1 LIRKE
6 STEKA
11 SEVRDRADELV
22 GQAREAAALFTQ
34 YDQEAVD
41 RIVAA
46 AAKAGAARRIELARM
61 AVEETGMGVFE
72 DKVIKNLFAT
82 EYVYND
88 IRDRKTVGLIRD
100 CRESG
105 IMEFAE
111 PLGVIL
117 GITPVTNPTATAMF
131 KCLISLK
138 TRNAIIIS
146 GARNAL
152 RSTIEAARVIYEAA
166 LAAGAPDYCI
176 RWVEE
181 SSREMTHTLMSHPGL
196 SLILATGGMGMVKA
210 AYGSGTPA
218 IGVGSGNVPVYIE
231 KSADINAT
239 VNDIL
244 LSKTFDN
251 GMVCASEQA
260 VVVDREIRHAVVSRF
275 RSQGAYFLTPAET
288 ARVEAVAIDP
298 EREGMSPKVVGQ
310 SVGRIAELAGISVPE
325 NTRIL
330 MAPLRGVGEAYPLSR
345 EKLCPILGFY
355 TVRNLEEGVNLCQDI
370 LYFGGLGHT
379 ASIASQ
385 DPAAIREFS
394 QTVNAGRIIV
404 NSPSA
409 QGAIGDIYTRIHPSL
424 TLGCGAGGQN
434 ITTDNVTVDNLIN
447 IKRVTKRMTD
457 MKWFRV
463 PPRIY
468 FEAGAFDTFF
478 SKEIRELGAKRA
490 FIVCSGSAVR
500 QGVAQKLEEYLRQ
513 AGILTAIY
521 ADIAP
526 DPTVEAVLA
535 GAEAMKKFG
544 PDLIVALGGGSP
556 IDAAKAMWLFYE
568 DPTVRF
574 EELKMRFMDIRKR
587 IVRFPELGK
596 KARLIAVPT
605 TSGTGSE
612 VTAFAVV
619 TDGATGAK
627 YPLADY
633 AMTPHVA
640 VVDPNLTLSV
650 PPAVTADTGL
660 DVLAHA
666 VESYV
671 SALASD
677 YTDPLA
683 LKAIQLVFE
692 YLPLAYK
699 NGANLL
705 AREKMHNASTLAGM
719 AFTNAFLG
727 INHCLAHILG
737 ATFHLPHGR
746 ANALVMVPVI
756 RYNAGLPKKFVA
768 YPKYRFPQ
776 ARERYAEIAAALQ
789 LPAATPEA
797 GVGSL
802 VKAVEK
808 LNAALSVPA
817 TIREA
822 GVPEA
827 EFEAAVPRMAEIAF
841 DDQCMGANPAYTPV
855 EDLARL
861 LREAYHGRSADK

>member
-1 LIRKE
+1 MKNDAER
-6 STEKA
+6 TP
-11 SEVRDRADELV
+11 EVRATADELV
-22 GQAREAAALFTQ
+22 SQAREGAALFTQ

-46 AAKAGAARRIELARM
+46 CAKAGAARRIELARM

-82 EYVYND
+82 EYVFND
-88 IRDRKTVGLIRD
+88 IRDRKTVGLIKD
-100 CRESG
+100 CHETG

-117 GITPVTNPTATAMF
+117 GITPVTNPTSTAMF
-131 KCLISLK
+131 KILISLK
-138 TRNAIIIS
+138 TRNSIIIS
-146 GARNAL
+146 AARSAL
-152 RSTIEAARVIYEAA
+152 NSTNEAAKILYEAA

-176 RWVEE
+176 RWVET
-181 SSREMTHTLMSHPGL
+181 SSRELTQTLMSHPDV

-218 IGVGSGNVPVYIE
+218 IGVGPGNVPVYIE
-231 KSADINAT
+231 KSADINAA

-260 VVVDREIRHAVVSRF
+260 VVVDREIRAAVMARF
-275 RSQGAYFLTPAET
+275 RSQGAYFLRPAET
-288 ARVEAVAIDP
+288 AKVEAVAIDA
-298 EREGMSPKVVGQ
+298 EKESMSPRVVGQ
-310 SVGRIAELAGISVPE
+310 SVRRIAELAGITVPE
-325 NTRIL
+325 NTRVLI
-330 MAPLRGVGEAYPLSR
+330 APLKGVGEAYPLSR

-355 TVRNLEEGVNLCQDI
+355 TVRDLEEGVNVCQDI

-385 DPAAIREFS
+385 DPAAIRQFS
-394 QTVNAGRIIV
+394 ETVNAGRIIV

-447 IKRVTKRMTD
+447 IKRVTKRMVN

-463 PPRIY
+463 PPQIY

-478 SKEIRELGAKRA
+478 TKEIGQMGVHRA
-490 FIVCSGSAVR
+490 FIVCSGSAIR
-500 QGVAQKLEEYLRQ
+500 QGATQRLENYLQQ
-513 AGILTAIY
+513 AGILTAVY
-521 ADIAP
+521 SDILP
-526 DPTVEAVLA
+526 DPTVEAVVS

-568 DPTVRF
+568 NPEICF
-574 EELKMRFMDIRKR
+574 EDLRMRFMDIRKR
-587 IVRFPELGK
+587 IVRFPELGQ
-596 KARLIAVPT
+596 KARLIAIPT

-612 VTAFAVV
+612 VTSFSVV
-619 TDGATGAK
+619 TDAKTGAK

-633 AMTPHVA
+633 AMTPNIA
-640 VVDPNLTLSV
+640 IVDPNLTLSV
-650 PPAVTADTGL
+650 PPSVTADTGL

-666 VESYV
+666 IEAYV
-671 SALASD
+671 SVLASD

-683 LKAIQLVFE
+683 IKAIQLVFE
-692 YLPLAYK
+692 YLPQAFR
-699 NGANLL
+699 NGKSLI
-705 AREKMHNASTLAGM
+705 AREKMHNASTIAGM

-737 ATFHLPHGR
+737 ATFQIPHGR
-746 ANALVMVPVI
+746 ANALVMGPVI
-756 RYNAGLPKKFVA
+756 RYNAALPKKFAA
-768 YPKYRFPQ
+768 YPKYRYPQ
-776 ARERYAEIAAALQ
+776 ARERYAQIAAALK
-789 LPAATPEA
+789 LPGATPEA
-797 GVGSL
+797 GVASL
-802 VKAVEK
+802 VKAVAAI
-808 LNAALSVPA
+808 NAELHIPA

-822 GVPEA
+822 GVPETA
-827 EFEAAVPRMAEIAF
+827 FEAAVQHMAEIAF
-841 DDQCMGANPAYTPV
+841 DDQCAGANPTYTPV
-855 EDLARL
+855 ADLARI
-861 LREAYHGRSADK
+861 LREAYYGNAAS